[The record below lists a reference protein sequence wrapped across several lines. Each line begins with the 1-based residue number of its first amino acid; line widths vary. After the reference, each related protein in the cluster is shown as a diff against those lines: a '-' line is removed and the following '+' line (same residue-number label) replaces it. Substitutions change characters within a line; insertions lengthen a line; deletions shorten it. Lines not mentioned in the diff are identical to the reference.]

1 MNDGGSDLLRSHEQH
16 FAEAGGAVI
25 GSERSRRVGRA
36 ALPVMNLNMAA
47 LIDVVFLLMIYFM
60 LITEFRKP
68 EEKFDVDLPRAM
80 ASGAGAD
87 PFALPQRPIT
97 IAVHSFG
104 DGEGQYV
111 LQPDSP
117 ALQSAETYNALFGA
131 AERLRATT
139 LAPDQR
145 FVIQSS
151 PDTRWEHALGAFNAL
166 RRAGF
171 NEVRFA
177 RPAIQ

>member
-1 MNDGGSDLLRSHEQH
+1 MNSEGSDLVRSHEQH
-16 FAEAGGAVI
+16 FAETGGAVV
-25 GSERSRRVGRA
+25 GSERSRRVARS

-68 EEKFDVDLPRAM
+68 EERFDVDLPRAM

-97 IAVHSFG
+97 IEVHSFG
-104 DGEGQYV
+104 DGESQYV
-111 LQPDSP
+111 LQPEAP
-117 ALQSAETYNALFGA
+117 ALESAETYDALFA
-131 AERLRATT
+131 AAKRLRATT

-145 FVIQSS
+145 FVIQSA

-166 RRAGF
+166 ERAGF
-171 NEVRFA
+171 TRVRFA

>member
-1 MNDGGSDLLRSHEQH
+1 MSDDGSDLVRSHEEQ
-16 FAEAGGAVI
+16 FADAGGAVV
-25 GSERSRRVGRA
+25 GSERSRRVGRS

-68 EEKFDVDLPRAM
+68 EEMLDVDLPRAM
-80 ASGAGAD
+80 STGAGAD

-97 IAVHSFG
+97 IAVFSFG
-104 DGEGQYV
+104 DGAGEYV
-111 LQPDSP
+111 IQPDAP
-117 ALQSAETYNALFGA
+117 ALRSAETYDGLFAA
-131 AERLRATT
+131 AERLRSNT

-151 PDTRWEHALGAFNAL
+151 AETRWEHALGAFNAL

-171 NEVRFA
+171 SEVRFA
-177 RPAIQ
+177 RPVAQ